1 MVRSGIIGFH
11 KIKTIKSV
19 FGSRQSV
26 FPPQLNLHHK
36 RCSTRQRAA
45 LFLSQLRYKL
55 ELLTKLRPTGPQQM
69 GTPAQ
74 AQRSGLR
81 GEKSSKGVIAVFD
94 VRQKRTKRT
103 LRRRGF
109 GEAPQQAFLP
119 PFWRKNFECVHT
131 RIACQKQVWLHLHCL
146 PLVHPSERPGNGGNA
161 FSFVPIILQFLLI
174 VW

>member
-109 GEAPQQAFLP
+109 GEALQQAFLP

-131 RIACQKQVWLHLHCL
+131 RIACQKQAWLHLPCL
-146 PLVHPSERPGNGGNA
+146 PLAHIP
-161 FSFVPIILQFLLI
+161 
-174 VW
+174 